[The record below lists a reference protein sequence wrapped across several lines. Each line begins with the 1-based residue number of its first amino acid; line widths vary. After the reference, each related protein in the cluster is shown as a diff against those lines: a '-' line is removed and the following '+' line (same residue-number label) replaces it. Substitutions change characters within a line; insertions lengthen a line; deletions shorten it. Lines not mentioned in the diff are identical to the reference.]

1 MPLPPGAM
9 TGGLT
14 ATTVSQGQ
22 GTGKALGREADTGQ
36 ELPFPS
42 PQTGR
47 LTTLRVDR
55 SDFHLSVIIH
65 SDNQYYKAL
74 VHHFLRFKG
83 RVTAGTLITQK
94 GETEGMERP
103 AAGFDVC
110 PVASPQK
117 VLSTPQQ
124 ARG

>member
-1 MPLPPGAM
+1 QLGIKGEDLAHSFLELPPLFHPLAHFLHPSFRDPLHPLAASPHESERPNRMPLPPGAM

-55 SDFHLSVIIH
+55 SDFHLSVI
-65 SDNQYYKAL
+65 
-74 VHHFLRFKG
+74 
-83 RVTAGTLITQK
+83 
-94 GETEGMERP
+94 
-103 AAGFDVC
+103 
-110 PVASPQK
+110 
-117 VLSTPQQ
+117 
-124 ARG
+124 